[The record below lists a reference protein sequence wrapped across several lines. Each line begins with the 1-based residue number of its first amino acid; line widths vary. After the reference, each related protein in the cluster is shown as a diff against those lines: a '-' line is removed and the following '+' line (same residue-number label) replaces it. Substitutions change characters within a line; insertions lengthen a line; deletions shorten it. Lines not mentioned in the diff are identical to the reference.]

1 VRICKVGKPAT
12 TQAHLSFA
20 TILVIS
26 ELHNHRVQ
34 EFKVLFPDI
43 ESFEQVRLTAK
54 PVSKTCTAMSAHTH
68 TDSDTFHRQAH
79 IHLQRNRRA
88 AGSQLLRN
96 PILSIS

>member
-34 EFKVLFPDI
+34 EFKILFPDI

-68 TDSDTFHRQAH
+68 TPTRTPSIVRHTF
-79 IHLQRNRRA
+79 ICKEIGVLQVLNYCEIPFF
-88 AGSQLLRN
+88 Q
-96 PILSIS
+96 